1 MRYPSERLQ
10 PLPASRVDIVGGL
23 LADWQRRNREATL
36 PHTVQQ
42 LRAAGNV
49 DNLRRL
55 LPPREAEAS
64 AFRGRYP
71 FLDTDVYKT
80 LEGLVYELAR
90 PQGALSKDAGELY
103 EEMVALL
110 ERVQA
115 PDGYLNSFYQD
126 PDQAKEPWSDLAWGH
141 ELYTFGHLA
150 QAAVA
155 AHRRLGDR
163 RLLDVAT
170 RFADLVVKRFGPAG
184 QEAVCGHPEVEMALV
199 ELYRE
204 TGDRNYLEQAALFV
218 DRRGQGRRS
227 GLRHSVFP
235 ASYFQDHVPLRELPS
250 VTGHAVRMAYLAAG
264 AADVAMETGDGGLL
278 DALRRLW
285 DDMVATKLY
294 VTGGLGSRHSDEAV
308 GDRYELP
315 SERSYSETCAAIA
328 VMQWG
333 WRMFLATGDAT
344 YLDTFETVLYNAF
357 AVGPSLDGRAFFYD
371 NPLQRRADH
380 EQRSGAEADGELLRR
395 PWFGCPCCPP
405 NIVRWMSQLGEH
417 LAAER
422 ADELLVAGYA
432 CARLEGRELAVD
444 MATGY
449 PWDGEVRVTVR
460 AAPERPYALRLRVPG
475 WAEADRVR
483 LTVGGET
490 SVPEVVDGWVRV
502 RRAWRAGDEVVLRL
516 PMPVR
521 AHGSHPY
528 LDATRGAVAVA
539 RGPLVYCV
547 EQQDCAVGIDDVTLD
562 AARIAAARPRTDTR
576 FEGAVVLDAEADVA
590 PPMSAALY
598 PVLSAVPTDTGTAA
612 TTATTGLTLVPYF
625 LWGNREA
632 AAMRVWIRRS

>member
-1 MRYPSERLQ
+1 MRHPSERLR
-10 PLPASRVDIVGGL
+10 PLPGSQVEILGGL

-36 PHTVQQ
+36 PHTVEQ
-42 LRAAGNV
+42 LREAGNV

-55 LPPREAEAS
+55 LPAADDTVG
-64 AFRGRYP
+64 FRGRYP

-80 LEGLVYELAR
+80 LEGLVYEL
-90 PQGALSKDAGELY
+90 GHVDGGLAGELRGFY
-103 EEMVALL
+103 DEIVGLL

-126 PDQAKEPWSDLAWGH
+126 PDQPKEPWSDLAWGH

-150 QAAVA
+150 QAAIA

-163 RLLDVAT
+163 RLLDVVV
-170 RFADLVVKRFGPAG
+170 RFADLVVKRFGPG
-184 QEAVCGHPEVEMALV
+184 GEEAVCGHPEVEMALV

-204 TGDRNYLEQAALFV
+204 TGDDAYLVQAGLFV

-235 ASYFQDHVPLRELPS
+235 PSYFQDEVPLRELPS

-264 AADVAMETGDGGLL
+264 AADVAMENGDDSLL

-285 DDMVATKLY
+285 ADMVATKLY

-328 VMQWG
+328 TMQWG

-357 AVGPSLDGRAFFYD
+357 AVGPSADGRAFFYD

-380 EQRSGAEADGELLRR
+380 EQRSGAEAEGELLRR

-422 ADELLVAGYA
+422 ADELVVAGYA
-432 CARLEGRELAVD
+432 SARIDGEELAVD

-449 PWDGEVRVTVR
+449 PWDGEVRLTVR
-460 AAPERPYALRLRVPG
+460 EAPERPYTLTLRVPG
-475 WAEADRVR
+475 WADADEVR

-490 SVPEVVDGWVRV
+490 SVPEVTDGWVSARRV
-502 RRAWRAGDEVVLRL
+502 WQVGDEVVLRL

-547 EQQDCAVGIDDVTLD
+547 EQQDCGADIDDVTLD
-562 AARIAAARPRTDTR
+562 VERIAAARTR
-576 FEGAVVLDAEADVA
+576 VDADFESVVVLETEADVS
-590 PPMSAALY
+590 PPSSAELY
-598 PVLSAVPTDTGTAA
+598 PVLTGAASRPASADAA
-612 TTATTGLTLVPYF
+612 STTGLTLVPYF
-625 LWGNREA
+625 VWGNREVGP
-632 AAMRVWIRRS
+632 MRVWIRRA